1 MGQISEN
8 YIEKGLVQFGY
19 INFAFLGD
27 ESFAAAEAAECAG
40 DQGEDMFWA
49 YHDLLYQRQ
58 FGENQGTFDN
68 ASLKKFAA
76 DLKLDTDAFN
86 QCFESGKYT
95 DLVNQEKEEAKQLGV
110 KVTPTFI
117 INGKTVIGGQ
127 DYSTYAQIID
137 SLLSGK
143 K

>member
-1 MGQISEN
+1 MGQITEN
-8 YIEKGLVQFGY
+8 YISKGLVQFGY
-19 INFAFLGD
+19 INYPFLGD

-40 DQGEDMFWA
+40 DQGEDSFWA
-49 YHDLLYQRQ
+49 YHDRLYERQ
-58 FGENQGTFDN
+58 FGENQGTFDD

-76 DLKLDTDAFN
+76 DLGLDTAAFN
-86 QCFESGKYT
+86 QCLDSGKFT
-95 DLVNQEKEEAKQLGV
+95 DLVKREKEESQKLGV

-127 DYSTYAQIID
+127 DYQTYAQIIEAI
-137 SLLSGK
+137 LAEK